1 MTDSRCAP
9 PSTRESAPPTRPVR
23 TNSIELRRYCEARGW
38 ITIEELAAAGVAF
51 VSMGESIDSGSPL
64 DG

>member
-1 MTDSRCAP
+1 MTDSRGAP

-38 ITIEELAAAGVAF
+38 ITIEELAAAF